1 MVARCRW
8 SGILDANRRPNSCV
22 QVPFEFW
29 PDFFGEEMWNP
40 NTRMDEDCLYLNV
53 AVPRNLPQGNS
64 SAVLV
69 SLLQRLDPID

>member
-1 MVARCRW
+1 M
-8 SGILDANRRPNSCV
+8 

-29 PDFFGEEMWNP
+29 PGFFGEEMWNP

-69 SLLQRLDPID
+69 SLLELIR

>member
-29 PDFFGEEMWNP
+29 PGFFGEEMWNP

-69 SLLQRLDPID
+69 SLLGLIR